1 MLARP
6 ALHRE
11 RSPSITLLMSGV
23 PRLVRMAQYLLVAGL
38 AVHVARTVLGVP
50 GEGLLA
56 RVIDDGVYNVLLVG
70 AALVCVA
77 RACLVRQERPAWA
90 LIAFALVAWSA
101 ADLYYTLVLSRLEEP
116 PYPSVSDAGWLA
128 FYPACW
134 VGVVLLMRRRI
145 REFHASLW
153 LDGMVAALG
162 VAAVTAALVL
172 PPILAMSVEGEGA
185 AVAVNLAYP
194 VGDVLLLVL
203 LIGAVALTGW
213 RPDRSLAFL
222 GAGLVLSAGAD
233 IIYLSAIAAGQ
244 TDAPAWSASLWP
256 ASALAAAV
264 AAWQPVERARAVR
277 LEGRRLLLLPLA
289 VMATALVLLLFD
301 HFSRVSDVAAVL
313 AFATL
318 AVAGLRLWLTL
329 GEHMMLLGTSR
340 GEAHTDELT
349 GLGNRRRLTTDLETE
364 LHTVTPQRPLLLV
377 LFDLNGFKAYNDTF
391 GHPAGDS
398 LLARL
403 GSALARAVEGHGRA
417 YRMGGDEFCVLAAA
431 PAARHAEIA
440 ATSRLA
446 LSEHGNGFDITAA
459 LGTATLESTESDPAD
474 ALRDADR
481 RMYAEKNGRRASA
494 GGQSTAVLLRVI
506 AERSPDL
513 GEHVDGVATLAKQVS
528 RELGMNSEDRT
539 AVWQAAMLHDIGKAA
554 VPDAILTKPGPLD
567 ESEWAFIR
575 RHTMVGERILQG
587 APALA
592 AAAPLV
598 RSSHERFDGTGYP
611 DCLAGGAIPL
621 GARIIAVCD
630 AYDAMVSGRPYRD
643 ALSLAK
649 AREELQRC
657 AGTQFD
663 PDVVHAFLTTLER
676 SQREDATRPRLTSA
690 QQRSLSL

>member
-1 MLARP
+1 
-6 ALHRE
+6 
-11 RSPSITLLMSGV
+11 
-23 PRLVRMAQYLLVAGL
+23 
-38 AVHVARTVLGVP
+38 
-50 GEGLLA
+50 
-56 RVIDDGVYNVLLVG
+56 
-70 AALVCVA
+70 
-77 RACLVRQERPAWA
+77 
-90 LIAFALVAWSA
+90 
-101 ADLYYTLVLSRLEEP
+101 
-116 PYPSVSDAGWLA
+116 
-128 FYPACW
+128 
-134 VGVVLLMRRRI
+134 
-145 REFHASLW
+145 
-153 LDGMVAALG
+153 
-162 VAAVTAALVL
+162 
-172 PPILAMSVEGEGA
+172 
-185 AVAVNLAYP
+185 
-194 VGDVLLLVL
+194 
-203 LIGAVALTGW
+203 VALTGW
-213 RPDRSLAFL
+213 RPDRSIAFL
-222 GAGLVLSAGAD
+222 GAGLILSAGAD
-233 IIYLSAIAAGQ
+233 IVYLSAIAAGH

-256 ASALAAAV
+256 ASALATAV

-277 LEGRRLLLLPLA
+277 IEGRRLLLLPLG
-289 VMATALVLLLFD
+289 VMATALILLFVD

-349 GLGNRRRLTTDLETE
+349 GLGNRRRLANDLQTE
-364 LHTVTPQRPLLLV
+364 LHTVSPERPLLLV

-391 GHPAGDS
+391 GHPAGDA

-403 GSALARAVEGHGRA
+403 GSALSRAVEGHGRA
-417 YRMGGDEFCVLAAA
+417 YRMGGDEFCVLATA
-431 PAARHAEIA
+431 PAERHPEIA

-459 LGTATLESTESDPAD
+459 LGTATLESAESDPAD
-474 ALRDADR
+474 ALREADR

-513 GEHVDGVATLAKQVS
+513 GEHVDGVATLAEQVAV
-528 RELGMNSEDRT
+528 ELGMNGEDRT

-575 RHTMVGERILQG
+575 RHTMIGERILQG

-611 DCLAGGAIPL
+611 DCLAGCAIPL

-630 AYDAMVSGRPYRD
+630 AYDAMVSDRPYRH
-643 ALSLAK
+643 ALSRAQ

-663 PDVVHAFLTTLER
+663 PDAVHALLTTLER
-676 SQREDATRPRLTSA
+676 SQRKDTARHRLSEVSTA
-690 QQRSLSL
+690 V